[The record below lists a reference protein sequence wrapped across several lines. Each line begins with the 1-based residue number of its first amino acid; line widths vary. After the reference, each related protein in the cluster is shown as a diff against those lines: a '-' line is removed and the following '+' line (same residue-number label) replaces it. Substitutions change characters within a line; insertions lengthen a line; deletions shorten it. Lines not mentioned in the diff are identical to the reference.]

1 MPANIDTMAFTG
13 QVPWHHQGTKLDNP
27 MTAEQA
33 ITAGGLNWDVG
44 KEPLYF
50 DPGRTILVKDRFVT
64 RRTDRATNSDGGQL
78 GVVSHTYEV
87 LQNRDAFS
95 FLDPL
100 RLGNRAIY
108 HTVGSLDGGR
118 RIWLLAKLPG
128 EIKVAAE
135 DITEKFLLLSN
146 SHDGSSAVR
155 IAFTPI
161 RVVCQNTLNLAL
173 RTAQGLWFKHYA
185 DVHERIKEAYR
196 LLGIVNDAYDRAG
209 ITMKAMAKVQIGT
222 DQLKRYF
229 EAVMPTPSDD
239 EEQRARVAQRHERW
253 EQLFVEGDGNRLS
266 GVKGTVWAAYNGITQ
281 WTDRES
287 YTTRLKEPLKS
298 IWFGSGRAIKERA
311 FSEAEKLLTA
321 SLN

>member
-1 MPANIDTMAFTG
+1 MAANIDAMAYTG
-13 QVPWHHQGTKLDNP
+13 QVPWHRQGTKLDNP
-27 MTAEQA
+27 MTAGQA
-33 ITAGGLNWDVG
+33 ITAGGLNWEVT

-50 DPGRTILVKDRFVT
+50 DSNIRVRGRFVT
-64 RRTDRATNSDGGQL
+64 RRTDRATSSDGGQL

-87 LQNRDAFS
+87 LQNKDAFS

-100 RLGNRAIY
+100 RLGNRAVY
-108 HTVGSLDGGR
+108 DTVGSLDGGR

-128 EIKVAAE
+128 EIKVAGE
-135 DITEKFLLLSN
+135 DIVDKFLLLCN

-173 RTAQGLWFKHYA
+173 RTAQGLWIKHYA
-185 DVHERIKEAYR
+185 DVHDRVKEAYR
-196 LLGIVNDAYDRAG
+196 LLNIVNDAYDRAG

-229 EAVMPTPSDD
+229 EAVMPTPSDV
-239 EEQRARVAQRHERW
+239 EQEQVRVAQRHERW
-253 EQLFVEGDGNRLS
+253 EHLFAEGDGNRLP

-287 YTTRLKEPLKS
+287 FTTRLKEPLKS

-311 FSEAEKLLTA
+311 FSEAEKLLTV